1 MRLHGRHAMR
11 AWLCALAVLAV
22 AQPAAQARDGFWYL
36 GAGAGVLAADPAS
49 SRFATT
55 PVVCAPL
62 GCRQDADDGGNA
74 LTLFAGYQASEY
86 LGIEVGAVSLPDSY
100 SIKLTDP
107 NFPPP
112 TTVDVQQDSDAFFV
126 RGVLGLPLS
135 TLSAHPWLAPVSVSA
150 VAGISYW
157 QSDVTLVV
165 DVTGGGGQRTR
176 VQADSSGNQFT
187 FGARLNYDI
196 NDNVRLIGA
205 WDRYSDLGRSPA
217 AILRTFP
224 AAVSTVK
231 TDVDVFSL
239 NLVYR
244 FW

>member
-1 MRLHGRHAMR
+1 MPGPGRQTGR
-11 AWLCALAVLAV
+11 VLCLLAAV
-22 AQPAAQARDGFWYL
+22 ALGPPAAQARDGFWYL
-36 GAGAGVLAADPAS
+36 GAGVGALVADPAS
-49 SRFATT
+49 SRFAAT
-55 PVVCAPL
+55 PVVCAPQP
-62 GCRQDADDGGNA
+62 CRQEVDDGGHS

-112 TTVDVQQDSDAFFV
+112 TTVDVRQDSDAFFV
-126 RGVLGLPLS
+126 RGVLGVPLS
-135 TLSAHPWLAPVSVSA
+135 KVSSHPWLAPVSVSA
-150 VAGISYW
+150 VAGVSYW
-157 QSDVTLVV
+157 QSEATLIV
-165 DVTGGGGQRTR
+165 DVTGGGGARTR
-176 VQADSSGNQFT
+176 VEADSSGNQFT
-187 FGARLNYDI
+187 FGARVNYDV

-205 WDRYSDLGRSPA
+205 WDRYSDLGRSSD
-217 AILRTFP
+217 AILQTLP

-231 TDVDVFSL
+231 SDVDVFSL